1 MKQVHL
7 NELPQEILESEFPNL
22 VSKTLEKGY
31 LILDNGDDGKQVI
44 IARPTTDGKFHGK
57 IYELSQ
63 PKDEVIFPS
72 LPDFSK
78 TLSQINCDNWDG
90 RVDDVFRDDYNN
102 NLKQIQHTI
111 NALVDDNKLLRK
123 YIEDLQDV
131 FKAKQDSIVK
141 LISLVV
147 SEFLDKNYYPKAEVD
162 QKLNEIRNEINNFED
177 RVKNG
182 TVTNKYFNP
191 SFTGIKPEEN
201 ENDYND
207 DIYDDTDKK
216 KLLALTGD
224 LENGGETNANK

>member
-102 NLKQIQHTI
+102 NLKQIQHTV
-111 NALVDDNKLLRK
+111 NELVKDNLIFRK
-123 YIEDLQDV
+123 YIEDLQDA
-131 FKAKQDSIVK
+131 FKNKQDNIVK

-147 SEFLDKNYYPKAEVD
+147 SEFLDKNYYPKAAVD
-162 QKLNEIRNEINNFED
+162 KKLDLLEAEIANVQQSATREPPIIYGEN
-177 RVKNG
+177 
-182 TVTNKYFNP
+182 NP
-191 SFTGIKPEEN
+191 SRTSSLP
-201 ENDYND
+201 D
-207 DIYDDTDKK
+207 DEDTNIDDQNLKDFVHK
-216 KLLALTGD
+216 
-224 LENGGETNANK
+224 EGGN

>member
-1 MKQVHL
+1 MHL
-7 NELPQEILESEFPNL
+7 NELPPEILESEFPNL

-102 NLKQIQHTI
+102 NLKQIQHTV
-111 NALVDDNKLLRK
+111 NELVKDNLIFRK

-131 FKAKQDSIVK
+131 FKAKQDNIVK

-147 SEFLDKNYYPKAEVD
+147 SEFLDKNYYPKTEVD
-162 QKLNEIRNEINNFED
+162 QKLNEIRNEINNFEN

-201 ENDYND
+201 EDDYND

>member
-90 RVDDVFRDDYNN
+90 RVDDVFRDDYNS
-102 NLKQIQHTI
+102 NLKQIQHTV
-111 NALVDDNKLLRK
+111 NELVKDNLIFRK

-131 FKAKQDSIVK
+131 FKNKQDNIVK

-147 SEFLDKNYYPKAEVD
+147 SEFLDKNYYPKAAVD
-162 QKLNEIRNEINNFED
+162 KKLQLLEAEIANVQQNATREPPIIYGEN
-177 RVKNG
+177 
-182 TVTNKYFNP
+182 NP
-191 SFTGIKPEEN
+191 SRTSSLP
-201 ENDYND
+201 D
-207 DIYDDTDKK
+207 DEDTNIDDQNLKDFVHK
-216 KLLALTGD
+216 
-224 LENGGETNANK
+224 EGGN